1 MIVLLFK
8 LDFYR
13 VSLEMNLA
21 VRTLHFFRQKE
32 FCSLYSAFVQAK
44 GHYHRTAASDG
55 DQQNLPTNDGP
66 LSGIR
71 ILDLTRI
78 LAGPFAT
85 MILGDL
91 GAEVIKVEHPSKGD
105 ETRQWGPPFVGSESC
120 YFLSVNR
127 NKKSIAVDLKK
138 PEGMYILQ
146 DLAKHSDVLVENFV
160 PGSLDRLQLGYD
172 TLREIAPH
180 LIYCTISGYGSS
192 GPYRKRP
199 GYDVIAAS
207 FGGLL
212 GVTGPEDG
220 EPCKVGVAMTDL
232 STGLYAHGAIMAA
245 LLERQ
250 RTGCGQKID
259 CDLLSTQLS
268 CMVNLA
274 SNYLNGGIEAKR
286 WGTAHESIVPY
297 QAFPTKDGYL
307 TVGGGSND
315 QFSALCKRLNLDHL
329 LQDTRYST
337 NALRVKNR
345 KDLVDTLK
353 ETFIQKS
360 TKEWLE
366 VLEGCSLPYG
376 PVNSLSEAFADPH
389 VVHEQLVQTVKHPST
404 GNIKQVAPA
413 VKFSKSQNMIRS
425 APPLLGQHTVE
436 VLSTILKYPSVKVEK
451 LVKSGIVYN
460 HESRTSIKC

>member
-1 MIVLLFK
+1 MNFAVHSLHAFK
-8 LDFYR
+8 QDLR
-13 VSLEMNLA
+13 
-21 VRTLHFFRQKE
+21 
-32 FCSLYSAFVQAK
+32 SLYSAFVGATRQYP
-44 GHYHRTAASDG
+44 GIAASDE
-55 DQQNLPTNDGP
+55 DQQQIHSNDGP

-105 ETRQWGPPFVGSESC
+105 ETRHWGPPFVGTESC

-138 PEGMYILQ
+138 QEGMYILQ
-146 DLAKHSDVLVENFV
+146 DLAKCSDVLVENFV
-160 PGSLDRLQLGYD
+160 PGSLDRLGLGYD
-172 TLREIAPH
+172 ALKEIAPH

-297 QAFPTKDGYL
+297 QAFPTKDGYI

-315 QFSALCKRLNLDHL
+315 QFSALCKRLNLNHL
-329 LQDTRYST
+329 LQDNRYST

-345 KDLVDTLK
+345 KALVKTLK
-353 ETFIQKS
+353 ETFLQKS
-360 TKEWLE
+360 TKEWLDI
-366 VLEGCSLPYG
+366 LEGCSLPYG
-376 PVNSLSEAFADPH
+376 PVNSLSDAFSDPH
-389 VVHEQLVQTVKHPST
+389 VVHEQVVQTVSHPSA
-404 GNIKQVAPA
+404 GSVKQVAPA
-413 VKFSKSQNMIRS
+413 VKFSKSQNKIRS
-425 APPLLGQHTVE
+425 SPPILGQHTWE
-436 VLSTILKYPSVKVEK
+436 VLSRILKYPSEKVEK
-451 LVKSGIVYN
+451 LVEEGVVYN
-460 HESRTSIKC
+460 NESTETCVKS